1 METRT
6 VQRRRANA
14 VILATACIALALG
27 ITDNARGSPETARLL
42 KIGMCGV
49 SLSPASL
56 AFGSQSVDKT
66 STARTVTLSNMG
78 NAALSITSLALTG
91 TNARDFAQTNTCG
104 KSLAA
109 FSHCTIRVTFTPL
122 ASGSLT
128 ASVSITDN
136 ARGSPQ
142 TVSLSGTG
150 KLTASTPTA
159 PEDGLSPTSL
169 AFGNLSV
176 GTSSTPQTATLSNS
190 GNAPLNITS
199 LVLTGTNA
207 SDFAQTNTC
216 GSSVAAGAN
225 CTISVAF
232 TPSASGSRTA
242 SVSITDNASGSPQS
256 VSLTGAG
263 NNPQPT
269 LTSLSP
275 ASAVVGAAVQTLTL
289 NGTNFLASST
299 VTYNGVGHTATFVS
313 STQLTISLSGTD
325 QATAGSYAVVVTNP
339 APGGGASSPLNF
351 AVGNPQPSLSS
362 LSPASAVVGAGAQTL
377 TLNGTNF
384 LASSTVTYN
393 GVGHTA
399 TFVSS
404 TQLTISLSGT
414 DQATAGSYAVVVTN
428 PAPGG
433 GASSPLNFAVNN
445 PAPTLTSLSPASAAV
460 GAASQTLTLTG
471 TNFLASSTVTY
482 NGVGHTATFVS
493 STQLTI
499 SLSATDQAT
508 AGSYA
513 VVVTNP
519 GPGGGASSPLNFA
532 VTVNNPV
539 PSITSLSPPSATAGA
554 GAQTLTING
563 TGFLS
568 SSTMTYNGVGHGAT
582 YVSATQLTI
591 TLSAGDQATAGT
603 FAVVVTNPAP
613 GGGASNALNFM
624 LDNPLPTLTSLSPAS
639 AVVGAA
645 SQTLTLTGTN
655 FLTSSTVTYNAV
667 GHTATY
673 VSATELTITLSTGDQ
688 ATAGAFAVVVTN
700 PAPGGGASNAL
711 NFMLDNP
718 LPTLTSLSPSSAT
731 AGAAA
736 QALTINGTGFLS
748 TSTVTYNGVGH
759 AATYVSA
766 TQLTVTLSAGDQ
778 GTVGA
783 YAVVVTN
790 PAPGGGASNA
800 LNFTVN
806 NPVPS
811 ITSLSPPS
819 ATAGAGAQTLTI
831 NGTNFLSTSTVTYNG
846 VGHTATF
853 VSATQLTISL
863 SATDQAT
870 AGSYAVVVTNP
881 APGGG
886 ASNALN
892 FTVTPSNPSQPIT
905 FVQST
910 STSQFSGQTASAAFP
925 GSVTSGDLIIVGV
938 FADVGATVSVTD
950 ALGDTFTQVVHQP
963 VASDH
968 DSDVFVGTAGT
979 SGADTIT
986 VNAGSGMNVYTF
998 SIHEYIGVTTAVDAF
1013 STAQGNSTA
1022 PASGSLT
1029 TVTSNDLIFAWF
1041 TNGNNF
1047 ANENFSSLNAA
1058 YTKREMSGSGTTQC
1072 HGRSNCVETGDLVA
1086 LTTQTTN
1093 ATATLNVSDIWSA
1106 TVIAFKGAASAGTG
1120 TGAVASLSPTSL
1132 TFASQVVGATSAAQT
1147 ITLNNT
1153 GNLALSISSIALTGT
1168 NASDF
1173 AQTNNC
1179 GASVAAGTNCTI
1191 SVTFKPTAGGTRT
1204 AAVTLTDNATGSPQ
1218 TVSLTGTGTSAGP
1231 AASLSPTSLA
1241 FGNQQPIDV
1250 TSSAQTVTLSNTGN
1264 AALSITSLALTG
1276 TNAGD
1281 FDQSNTCPSSLAA
1294 GDNCTIVVFF
1304 TPSIAG
1310 TEAASLSITDTASGS
1325 PQTVALS
1332 GAGIHDVILSWTAS
1346 TTSGVVGYNVYR
1358 GTTSGGPYP
1367 TELNSSPING
1377 TAYTDATVQA
1387 GQTYYYV
1394 VTAVASNDVTQSADS
1409 TQVSATVP

>member
-27 ITDNARGSPETARLL
+27 ITDSARGSPQTARPL
-42 KIGMCGV
+42 KIGMCGA
-49 SLSPASL
+49 SLSPTSL
-56 AFGSQSVDKT
+56 AFGSQPVNT
-66 STARTVTLSNMG
+66 PSTVHTVTLRNTG
-78 NAALSITSLALTG
+78 NAALSITSLAVNG
-91 TNARDFAQTNTCG
+91 TNSSNFAQSNTCG
-104 KSLAA
+104 TSLAA
-109 FSHCTIRVTFTPL
+109 FSDCTIRVTFTPS
-122 ASGSLT
+122 ASGSLK
-128 ASVSITDN
+128 ASLSITDN

-142 TVSLSGTG
+142 TVSLSGKGT
-150 KLTASTPTA
+150 LTATTGTA
-159 PEDGLSPTSL
+159 PVDGLSPTSL
-169 AFGNLSV
+169 AFGNQTV
-176 GTSSTPQTATLSNS
+176 GTTSTAQTATLSNS
-190 GNAPLNITS
+190 GNAAMSITS
-199 LVLTGTNA
+199 VALTGANA
-207 SDFAQTNTC
+207 SDFVQTNTC
-216 GSSVAAGAN
+216 GSSVAAGSS
-225 CTISVAF
+225 CTISVTF
-232 TPSASGSRTA
+232 TASVIGAEAA

-256 VSLTGAG
+256 VSLSGAG
-263 NNPQPT
+263 INPQPTLTSLSPASAAVGAASQTLSLTGTNFLASSTVTYNAVGHTATFVSPTQLTISLSATDQATAGSYGVVVTNPAPGGGASSPLSFALNNPAPT

-275 ASAVVGAAVQTLTL
+275 ASAVVGAASQTLTL
-289 NGTNFLASST
+289 SGANFVASST
-299 VTYNGVGHTATFVS
+299 VTYNGVGHAATFVS
-313 STQLTISLSGTD
+313 STQLTISLS
-325 QATAGSYAVVVTNP
+325 A
-339 APGGGASSPLNF
+339 
-351 AVGNPQPSLSS
+351 
-362 LSPASAVVGAGAQTL
+362 
-377 TLNGTNF
+377 
-384 LASSTVTYN
+384 
-393 GVGHTA
+393 
-399 TFVSS
+399 
-404 TQLTISLSGT
+404 T

-445 PAPTLTSLSPASAAV
+445 PVPTLTSLSPASAAV

-493 STQLTI
+493 PTQLTI

-508 AGSYA
+508 TGSYA
-513 VVVTNP
+513 VVVTNAA
-519 GPGGGASSPLNFA
+519 PGGGASSPLSFA
-532 VTVNNPV
+532 VNNP
-539 PSITSLSPPSATAGA
+539 A
-554 GAQTLTING
+554 
-563 TGFLS
+563 
-568 SSTMTYNGVGHGAT
+568 
-582 YVSATQLTI
+582 
-591 TLSAGDQATAGT
+591 
-603 FAVVVTNPAP
+603 
-613 GGGASNALNFM
+613 
-624 LDNPLPTLTSLSPAS
+624 PTLTSLSPAS

-645 SQTLTLTGTN
+645 SQTLTLNGTN
-655 FLTSSTVTYNAV
+655 FVASSTVTYNA
-667 GHTATY
+667 
-673 VSATELTITLSTGDQ
+673 
-688 ATAGAFAVVVTN
+688 
-700 PAPGGGASNAL
+700 
-711 NFMLDNP
+711 
-718 LPTLTSLSPSSAT
+718 
-731 AGAAA
+731 
-736 QALTINGTGFLS
+736 
-748 TSTVTYNGVGH
+748 VGH

-766 TQLTVTLSAGDQ
+766 TQLTITLSAGDQ

-790 PAPGGGASNA
+790 PVPGGGASNA

-831 NGTNFLSTSTVTYNG
+831 NGTNFLSTSTVAYNG

-892 FTVTPSNPSQPIT
+892 FTVTPSSSSQPIT

-910 STSQFSGQTASAAFP
+910 STSQVGGQTASAAFP

-979 SGADTIT
+979 SGSDTIT
-986 VNAGSGMNVYTF
+986 VNAGSSMNVYAF

-1058 YTKREMSGSGTTQC
+1058 YTKRELSGSGTTQC
-1072 HGRSNCVETGDLVA
+1072 HGQANCVESGDLVA

-1132 TFASQVVGATSAAQT
+1132 TFASQVVSATSAAQT

-1153 GNLALSISSIALTGT
+1153 GNSALSISSIALTGT

-1173 AQTNNC
+1173 AQTNSC

-1276 TNAGD
+1276 TNASD
-1281 FDQSNTCPSSLAA
+1281 FEQSNTCGSSVAA
-1294 GDNCTIVVFF
+1294 GANCTFVVFF

-1310 TEAASLSITDTASGS
+1310 TETASLSIADNASGS
-1325 PQTVALS
+1325 PQTVSLS
-1332 GAGIHDVILSWTAS
+1332 GTGTHDVILSWTAS
-1346 TTSGVVGYNVYR
+1346 TTSGVVGYDVYR
-1358 GTTSGGPYP
+1358 GTTSGGESTTP
-1367 TELNSSPING
+1367 LNSSPVAAG
-1377 TAYTDATVQA
+1377 CTSTTACTYTDATVAA
-1387 GQTYYYV
+1387 GTTYYYT
-1394 VTAVASNDVTQSADS
+1394 VTAVASNDVTQSAGS
-1409 TQVSATVP
+1409 NEVSAVVP